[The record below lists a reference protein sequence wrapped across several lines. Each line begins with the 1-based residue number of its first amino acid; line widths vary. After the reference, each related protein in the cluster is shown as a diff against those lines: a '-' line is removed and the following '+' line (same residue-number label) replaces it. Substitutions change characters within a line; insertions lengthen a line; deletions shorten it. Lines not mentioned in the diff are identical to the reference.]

1 MSTLAIDTYRL
12 LTALTATGKNAN
24 FSADEIANP
33 IGVAQEGA
41 ELLTLSVFD
50 ARMAAFDARMTARMD
65 AFDARMTARIDAFEA
80 RMHAFDV
87 KLSAFDVKL
96 DALRA
101 DIKTE
106 VKASQ
111 LQNLLWLSGIMLA
124 SNGAV
129 IALLGRAARLF

>member
-12 LTALTATGKNAN
+12 LTALKATGKDAN
-24 FSADEIANP
+24 FSADEIANA

-41 ELLTLSVFD
+41 ELLTASVFD

-65 AFDARMTARIDAFEA
+65 AFDARMDAFDA
-80 RMHAFDV
+80 RMNAFDV

-101 DIKTE
+101 DIKAE